1 MQLFIEIQCE
11 RRGITVMQ
19 SRASSRGTC
28 VLPAPVL
35 HGAQCC
41 YDAGMHPSNPL
52 SLSPWL
58 RGLQ

>member
-1 MQLFIEIQCE
+1 M
-11 RRGITVMQ
+11 MQ

-28 VLPAPVL
+28 VLPALVL